1 MTEVLLQHLSKSY
14 DGRFKAVQD
23 MSLTLPS
30 GRITALLGPSGC
42 GKTTV
47 LKMIAGLLSPDSGDI
62 KFAGQS
68 VLSVPPEKRGAVMVF
83 QNPLLFPKM
92 SVTDNVGFGLRMKGI
107 KRPEVQRQV
116 DAMLELVQLPGYGKR
131 KPQELSGGQQ
141 QRIALARALIVK
153 PQLLLLDEP
162 LSSLDAHLRD
172 EMRELIL
179 GIQRQLAITM
189 MVVTHDQE
197 EAVILADQIGLIFAG
212 QLQQV
217 GIGQD
222 FYERPLT
229 PQIARFFGG
238 TNFIPGIKN
247 GSILQTALGNIGVN
261 ASDCPDGSVTAT
273 IRPENVEMRLDGD
286 GIAGE
291 ICGQVY
297 AGTYVRYKVDVG
309 GGTAVTPIEVISD
322 PTSLDRFQK
331 NTPVRLNFPPAKIW
345 LMPVKP

>member
-14 DGRFKAVQD
+14 DGRFNAVQD
-23 MSLTLPS
+23 ISLTIPS

-47 LKMIAGLLSPDSGDI
+47 LKMIAGLLLPDSGDI
-62 KFAGQS
+62 KFGGQS
-68 VLSVPPEKRGAVMVF
+68 VLAVPTEKRGAVMVF

-92 SVTDNVGFGLRMKGI
+92 SVIENVGFGLRMRGI

-116 DAMLELVQLPGYGKR
+116 DEMLELVQLPGYGKR

-141 QRIALARALIVK
+141 QRIALARALVVK
-153 PQLLLLDEP
+153 PKVLLLDEP

-172 EMRELIL
+172 EMRDLIL

-189 MVVTHDQE
+189 IVVTHDQE
-197 EAVILADQIGLIFAG
+197 EAVILADQIGLIFGG
-212 QLQQV
+212 QLQQL

-238 TNFIPGIKN
+238 TNFIPGIKK
-247 GSILQTALGNIGVN
+247 GTILQTFLGNIEVN
-261 ASDCPDGSVTAT
+261 ASACPDGDVTAT
-273 IRPENVEMRLDGD
+273 IRPENVTMSLEGD
-286 GIAGE
+286 GIAGR

-309 GGTAVTPIEVISD
+309 VATAVASIEVISD
-322 PTSLDRFQK
+322 PTSLDLFHEGTSVK
-331 NTPVRLNFPPAKIW
+331 LNFPLTKIW
-345 LMPVKP
+345 LMPTNT